1 MKGHSNIISFL
12 VITQNQFI
20 VNEFEYI
27 FLIIFKIK
35 VIFFCRVSSQFGTS
49 ICLHKEKDSWMKW
62 SKMIPPGTQCF
73 QYIMM
78 I

>member
-27 FLIIFKIK
+27 FLNNF
-35 VIFFCRVSSQFGTS
+35 
-49 ICLHKEKDSWMKW
+49 
-62 SKMIPPGTQCF
+62 
-73 QYIMM
+73 
-78 I
+78 